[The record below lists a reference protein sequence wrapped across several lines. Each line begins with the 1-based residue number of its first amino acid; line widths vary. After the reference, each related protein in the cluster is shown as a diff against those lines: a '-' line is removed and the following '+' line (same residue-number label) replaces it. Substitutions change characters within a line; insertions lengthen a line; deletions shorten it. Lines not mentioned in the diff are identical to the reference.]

1 MGMKIAI
8 GFGVLVVIM
17 LAIPL
22 LLAWSSS
29 RRRPRVGR
37 TDGQVVLRMPRGHNL
52 VMGALA
58 FLPFALLSGMSF
70 LVTWQPGS
78 ETGGLVLGGI
88 MAVAGLAG
96 GGYFLLQELRGCIR
110 LDDGGLTRV
119 GAFGTRRVAWGEVAR
134 IDFNHVNHWFF
145 LTVRGGGRVYVVEGL
160 DGMRDFAEVALA
172 HLPPAAL
179 EASPLALEALQELA
193 ASP

>member
-1 MGMKIAI
+1 MGIRIAL
-8 GFGVLVVIM
+8 GFGALVAIM

-37 TDGQVVLRMPRGHNL
+37 TGGAVVLRMPRGHNL
-52 VMGALA
+52 VMGTLA

-78 ETGGLVLGGI
+78 ETGGAVLGAV
-88 MAVAGLAG
+88 MAAVGLAG
-96 GGYFLLQELRGCIR
+96 GGYFVLQELRGCIR
-110 LDDGGLTRV
+110 LDDAGLTRV
-119 GAFGTRRVAWGEVAR
+119 GAFGTRRVAWGEIAR
-134 IDFNHVNHWFF
+134 IDFNHVNHWFYM
-145 LTVRGGGRVYVVEGL
+145 TVRGGGRLYVVEGL

-179 EASPLALEALQELA
+179 SSSPLALEALQELA
-193 ASP
+193 AAP

>member
-29 RRRPRVGR
+29 RRKPRVGR

-52 VMGALA
+52 VLAALA

-78 ETGGLVLGGI
+78 ESGGVVLGVV
-88 MAVAGLAG
+88 MALAGLAG

-110 LDDGGLTRV
+110 LDDAGLTRV
-119 GAFGTRRVAWGEVAR
+119 GAFGTRRVAWGEVSR
-134 IDFNHVNHWFF
+134 IDFNHVNHWFYM
-145 LTVRGGGRVYVVEGL
+145 TVQGGGRVYVVEGL

-172 HLPPAAL
+172 CLPPAAL
-179 EASPLALEALQELA
+179 ASSPLALEALQELA

>member
-8 GFGVLVVIM
+8 GFGVLVVVM

-29 RRRPRVGR
+29 RRKPRVGR

-52 VMGALA
+52 VLAALA

-78 ETGGLVLGGI
+78 ETGGVVLGAI
-88 MAVAGLAG
+88 MAVVGMAG
-96 GGYFLLQELRGCIR
+96 GGDFLLQELRGCIR
-110 LDDGGLTRV
+110 LDDAGLTRI

-145 LTVRGGGRVYVVEGL
+145 MTLTGGGRVYVVEGL
-160 DGMRDFAEVALA
+160 DGMRDFADVALKR
-172 HLPPAAL
+172 LPPSVL
-179 EASPLALEALQELA
+179 QASPLALEALQELA
-193 ASP
+193 NSP